1 MRYLI
6 AIVVLS
12 LSLSLDARTV
22 VFENARLVDVST
34 AETSEPAQVG
44 IRDGFI
50 VEADAISEPD
60 VVVSKP
66 GYLIPGLAEMH
77 AHVPPAD
84 QGQWVDDTLALY
96 LAFGVTTIRGMLG
109 EPGHLEIKRELASG
123 ERIGPRLITSGP
135 SLNGNS
141 VTSPEKGAV
150 MVREQ
155 SEAGYDFLK
164 LHPGLWPEAFDA
176 IVKAARA
183 LDIDFAGHVSDDVG
197 IERALSAG
205 QITIDHLD
213 AYMQALVPE
222 DHELHGTEPGFFGIN
237 LAAAAD
243 PGRIAALVEKTIENN
258 VWNVPTETLMVNL
271 TGERSVEEMLDRPAM
286 AYVPKSMREQWG
298 ERVAGV
304 RENVP
309 EEQRR
314 AFLDIRRQLLAEL
327 HEAGAGI
334 LLGADAPQIMNVP
347 GHAVHEE
354 LALYVAAGLSP
365 AEALATGTVNVAMF
379 FGQSGH
385 GCLEPGCVADLVLLE
400 ANPLEDIGHTETIRG
415 VMRAGEW
422 FDRER
427 LDSML
432 EAIAERAGNSE

>member
-1 MRYLI
+1 MRLFI
-6 AIVVLS
+6 AFLVLTFS
-12 LSLSLDARTV
+12 LTLSAQTV
-22 VFENARLVDVST
+22 VFENVRLVDVASG
-34 AETSEPAQVG
+34 ELSQERSLG

-50 VEADAISEPD
+50 VEADEISEPD
-60 VVVSKP
+60 VVVSET
-66 GYLIPGLAEMH
+66 GYLMPGLAEMH
-77 AHVPPAD
+77 AHVPTTD
-84 QGQWVDDTLALY
+84 QGQWVDDTLKLY

-123 ERIGPRLITSGP
+123 DRIGPRLITSGP

-141 VTSPEKGAV
+141 VTSPEQGAV

-176 IVKAARA
+176 IVKAARS
-183 LDIDFAGHVSDDVG
+183 LDIDFAGHVSDEVG

-237 LAAAAD
+237 LATAAD
-243 PGRIAALVEKTIENN
+243 PERIAALVEKTIDND

-271 TGERSVEEMLDRPAM
+271 AGQRSVEEMLDRPAM
-286 AYVPKSMREQWG
+286 AYVPKAMREQWG
-298 ERVAGV
+298 ERVAGM

-314 AFLDIRRQLLAEL
+314 AFLGIRRQLLAEL

-354 LALYVAAGLSP
+354 LALYVAAGMSP
-365 AEALATGTVNVAMF
+365 AEALATGTVNVAKF

-400 ANPLEDIGHTETIRG
+400 ANPLEDIGHTETIQG

-422 FDRER
+422 FDREH

-432 EAIAERAGNSE
+432 EAIAERAADRE